1 MATYFQI
8 TGKCEEVNESTYT
21 IQSTGEIVT
30 KIQLSLVVPGMRER
44 VLCELPA
51 AEAPKTDVLD
61 RWELEE
67 IWVVVGAEGMRA
79 LAFERANARAGE
91 KNVGALVVFQGA
103 EVREASADE
112 RRALQ
117 QARKAQKVAAKQR
130 RAARAAEKQAA
141 KAASAAGGA
150 EPAATKSA

>member
-1 MATYFQI
+1 MQASGAAHYSALSLIAVAREQEATTLMATYFQI

-67 IWVVVGAEGMRA
+67 MWVVVGAEGMRA
-79 LAFERANARAGE
+79 LAFE
-91 KNVGALVVFQGA
+91 
-103 EVREASADE
+103 
-112 RRALQ
+112 
-117 QARKAQKVAAKQR
+117 
-130 RAARAAEKQAA
+130 
-141 KAASAAGGA
+141 
-150 EPAATKSA
+150 